1 MTSNPTATGW
11 KKWVGRVGNLVLD
24 PSIVFS
30 FDRNGYRRH
39 QLFFDPTHLDVD
51 LTQKTAVVTG
61 ANSGIGFATAQ
72 ALAERGA
79 TVWLFCRNPERGE
92 AARNRLIEDSGNRR
106 VHLKI
111 VDVSDLGVVKDA
123 EHYADIESIDI
134 LVHNAG
140 VLLSEPQQTSTGIE
154 QTLATHLVGPL
165 ALTGTLSHKLK
176 KGSRII
182 WVSSG
187 GMYAQKLKL
196 PALHHPPEPFD
207 GVTAYAQVKR
217 AMVIASEQLAEALG
231 HRGIDVH
238 CMHPGWA
245 HTPGVKSS
253 IPTFFKVTQAI
264 LRSPA
269 EGADTVVWL
278 AVAEHLSGE
287 TGGFWFDR
295 AKRTTHLFPGT
306 TASTTHRNELWRQLH
321 TWAELSLNHW
331 QEIP

>member
-1 MTSNPTATGW
+1 MTSNPTAAGW
-11 KKWVGRVGNLVLD
+11 KKWVGRMGNLVLD

-51 LTQKTAVVTG
+51 LTHKTAVVTG
-61 ANSGIGFATAQ
+61 ANSGIGFATAK
-72 ALAERGA
+72 ALAKRGA
-79 TVWLFCRNPERGE
+79 TVWLFCRNLQRGE

-106 VHLKI
+106 IHLKI

-123 EHYADIESIDI
+123 DHYADIESIDI

-140 VLLSEPQQTSTGIE
+140 VLLSERQTTDDGIE

-196 PALHHPPEPFD
+196 SALHQPPEPFD
-207 GVTAYAQVKR
+207 GVTTYAQVKR
-217 AMVIASEQLAEALG
+217 AMVIASEYLAEALAPKG
-231 HRGIDVH
+231 VDVH

-245 HTPGVKSS
+245 HTPGVQSS

-264 LRSPA
+264 LRTPE
-269 EGADTVVWL
+269 EGADTV
-278 AVAEHLSGE
+278 SG
-287 TGGFWFDR
+287 
-295 AKRTTHLFPGT
+295 
-306 TASTTHRNELWRQLH
+306 
-321 TWAELSLNHW
+321 
-331 QEIP
+331 